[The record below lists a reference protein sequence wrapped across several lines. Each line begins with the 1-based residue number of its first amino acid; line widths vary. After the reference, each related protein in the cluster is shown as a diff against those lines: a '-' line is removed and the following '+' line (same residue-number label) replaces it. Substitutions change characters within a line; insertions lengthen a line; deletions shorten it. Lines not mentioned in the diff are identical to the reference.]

1 MSATPSTAAAPTRRD
16 RSHYLYLA
24 VIVAVLL
31 GIAVGFIAPEFA
43 TSLKPIGEAFVAHG
57 TVNHSAN
64 EYARAECFHTNNA
77 ENYF

>member
-1 MSATPSTAAAPTRRD
+1 MSATASTAPAPTRRD

-43 TSLKPIGEAFVAHG
+43 PASSR
-57 TVNHSAN
+57 SARRSS
-64 EYARAECFHTNNA
+64 A
-77 ENYF
+77 